1 MHVPSDIPVD
11 GYISRIKTP
20 KTRLS
25 GQNMQVDL
33 RKQNGAQPEENQAM
47 IFNFTN
53 KFQFTSRTQ
62 INGQV
67 LDVIRE
73 TKLLGVMVNDK
84 LSWDSSTSYLL
95 A

>member
-33 RKQNGAQPEENQAM
+33 RKQNGAQPEE
-47 IFNFTN
+47 
-53 KFQFTSRTQ
+53 KPSSDFQLYQQ
-62 INGQV
+62 ISIHQQ
-67 LDVIRE
+67 D
-73 TKLLGVMVNDK
+73 TDK
-84 LSWDSSTSYLL
+84 WASP
-95 A
+95 